1 MQKRPETLGEI
12 IKTARDKSDLTVEEL
27 TARVGISERYLYR
40 IENEGKVPTFEVLK
54 KIVREL
60 AIDGNLIFYPEKPV
74 KDSEVEDL
82 VRMLYSCDDRSLKII
97 RATVK
102 AALENQTERNKNRA
116 DNHSPYSW
124 RKGYRL
130 CVLASGTSAFVIFSC
145 FAFINVCLWHL
156 GQNSGK
162 FFSSVSS
169 RICTLVLLPQTGHSM
184 NFSFALGIFP
194 PTYGNITNAR
204 LP

>member
-1 MQKRPETLGEI
+1 MNGIHIIIYGGERTVQKRPETLGEI

-60 AIDGNLIFYPEKPV
+60 AIDGNLIFYPEKQV

-82 VRMLYSCDDRSLKII
+82 VRMLYGCDDRSLKII

-102 AALENQTERNKNRA
+102 AALESQQNNR
-116 DNHSPYSW
+116 
-124 RKGYRL
+124 
-130 CVLASGTSAFVIFSC
+130 
-145 FAFINVCLWHL
+145 
-156 GQNSGK
+156 
-162 FFSSVSS
+162 
-169 RICTLVLLPQTGHSM
+169 
-184 NFSFALGIFP
+184 
-194 PTYGNITNAR
+194 
-204 LP
+204 

>member
-1 MQKRPETLGEI
+1 MQKQPETPSEI
-12 IKTARDKSDLTVEEL
+12 IKAARDKSDLTVEEL
-27 TARVGISERYLYR
+27 TDRVGITERYLYR

-60 AIDGNLIFYPEKPV
+60 AIDGNLIFYPEKQV

-102 AALENQTERNKNRA
+102 AALESQTEKEKNRA

-130 CVLASGTSAFVIFSC
+130 CVLASGTSAVVIFSC
-145 FAFINVCLWHL
+145 FAFIKVCLWHL

-162 FFSSVSS
+162 FFNSVST
-169 RICTLVLLPQTGHSM
+169 RICTLVLLPQTGHNI
-184 NFSFALGIFP
+184 NFSFCIKSAPFGKQSNDL
-194 PTYGNITNAR
+194 
-204 LP
+204 